1 MKEFSDYEK
10 KLLQELLRV
19 DETPGG
25 LTVLGNIIDLELYP
39 NYFIELK
46 SETKCPVR
54 IAKTFLDEV
63 TKNYGSSGL
72 NEMIKQLNN
81 KLLFIVKLFQYLE
94 REGQIYLTGEFPFE
108 TLGSK
113 FDVSETPVGYEL
125 EDAETIKLIYHFSRR
140 KIVPADS
147 LKKFIKNDFK
157 TDTEIQSAKE
167 QTNTTTKLNLALI
180 GILVT
185 LGIGLLTNGLKI
197 FELCKDKGIEKIEI
211 TNDKIKIAKDKDTL
225 HIKVEIDKFGDT
237 LNIKTKDNKKHGK

>member
-1 MKEFSDYEK
+1 MKRILK
-10 KLLQELLRV
+10 ELLKV

-25 LTVLGNIIDLELYP
+25 LTVLGNIIDFELYP

-94 REGQIYLTGEFPFE
+94 REGQIYLTGEFSLD

-140 KIVPADS
+140 KIVITDS

-157 TDTEIQSAKE
+157 TDAEIKAANE
-167 QTNTTTKLNLALI
+167 QTNTTTKLNYALI

-185 LGIGLLTNGLKI
+185 LGIGLLTNGLKLY
-197 FELCKDKGIEKIEI
+197 ELFKEKGTEKIEI
-211 TNDKIKIAKDKDTL
+211 TNDNIKIVNDNDTL
-225 HIKVEIDKFGDT
+225 HVKVDIEKFRDSLT
-237 LNIKTKDNKKHGK
+237 VKQNDSKKNVKKHSK

>member
-10 KLLQELLRV
+10 KLLKELLKV

-25 LTVLGNIIDLELYP
+25 LTVLGNIIDFELFP
-39 NYFIELK
+39 NYFIELN
-46 SETKCPVR
+46 SETECPVR
-54 IAKTFLDEV
+54 IAKTFLDKV
-63 TKNYGSSGL
+63 TENYGSSGL
-72 NEMIKQLNN
+72 NEMIKQLKN

-113 FDVSETPVGYEL
+113 FDVSETPVGYQL
-125 EDAETIKLIYHFSRR
+125 EDEETIKLIYHFSRR
-140 KIVPADS
+140 EIVTTDS

-157 TDTEIQSAKE
+157 TDAELQSAID
-167 QTNTTTKLNLALI
+167 QSNTTTKLNLTLI

-197 FELCKDKGIEKIEI
+197 FEMYKEKGVEKIEI
-211 TNDKIKIAKDKDTL
+211 INEKIKIAKDKDTL
-225 HIKVEIDKFGDT
+225 YLKVEIDKFGDT
-237 LNIKTKDNKKHGK
+237 LNIKDKDYKKHSK